1 MDQVEGEAGHPQP
14 LEPGPIQ
21 VSHEKPAAIGQT
33 EDEKNRARQIQEPTP
48 QWPGRVRSVHGP
60 SDDQPDTRRLRQA
73 GNSSEFLPRRQKD
86 AGQEDAR
93 QKIHKPRGSEPGNE
107 IETRLVGLAVP
118 EEQSDRKSIRLNSS

>member
-33 EDEKNRARQIQEPTP
+33 EDEKNRARQIQEPSP

-60 SDDQPDTRRLRQA
+60 SDDQPDTRRLRQS
-73 GNSSEFLPRRQKD
+73 GNSRESLPGRQKD
-86 AGQEDAR
+86 AAQEDAR

-107 IETRLVGLAVP
+107 TEPSLVGSAVP
-118 EEQSDRKSIRLNSS
+118 EAQADAPLIP

>member
-33 EDEKNRARQIQEPTP
+33 EDEKNRARQIQEPSP

-73 GNSSEFLPRRQKD
+73 GNYSEILPRRQKD
-86 AGQEDAR
+86 AGQEVAP

-107 IETRLVGLAVP
+107 IETRRHGVAVT
-118 EEQSDRKSIRLNSS
+118 EEQSEAARITNGHN